1 MNNRLTTLCAVTLAS
16 LTLLGAAQDAAPGPA
31 APQGAPDKPARPDRP
46 RRDRAREAAPPAAAK
61 IGEKAPDF
69 TLTGVDGKTYSLK
82 DYAGKMVVLEWVN
95 PGCPVCRAVMEE
107 GRIGRMIPAVKE
119 MYPDAVFLMINSN
132 NPAQND
138 PKTTA
143 EYLAKHKVDG
153 IGLIDSDGKVG
164 HLYGAKTTPHLFVID
179 PTGNLRYAGALD
191 DENESERS
199 DSSEAASNYVVKTV
213 KAIKDGKEVSP
224 TTTKSYGCGIKYQ
237 RSN

>member
-16 LTLLGAAQDAAPGPA
+16 LTLLGATQDVAPGPA
-31 APQGAPDKPARPDRP
+31 APQGGVDKPARPDRP
-46 RRDRAREAAPPAAAK
+46 RRDRTREAVAPGAK

-107 GRIGRMIPAVKE
+107 GRIGRMIQAVKAN
-119 MYPDAVFLMINSN
+119 YPDAVFLMINSN

-143 EYLAKHKVDG
+143 DYLAKHKVDG
-153 IGLIDSDGKVG
+153 IGLIDADGKVG
-164 HLYGAKTTPHLFVID
+164 HLYGAKTTPQLFVID
-179 PTGNLRYAGALD
+179 PSGNLRYGGALD
-191 DENESERS
+191 DENEGERS
-199 DSSEAASNYVVKTV
+199 GSAEPAANYVVKTV
-213 KAIKDGKEVSP
+213 QAIKDGKEVSP
-224 TTTKSYGCGIKYQ
+224 STTKSYGCSVKYQ
-237 RSN
+237 RAN